1 MTEEIVLNSR
11 FSISLPLRVL
21 PLRLKRE
28 SILVRPYV
36 CTVCRDTACRVRVL
50 CYRTPS
56 ATLLLVP
63 LAPRGTVVPV
73 RVIRAN
79 TPVRPYR
86 VVGTHIRIP
95 ALFIAQ
101 TVETRHD
108 VSGCTRKQ
116 RCIDFAQHDKMSLDI
131 NKNTRT

>member
-86 VVGTHIRIP
+86 CAVSLGETHAEKTASLSTKRGERSGGSSRLPTAGFGRTHRSAPTGTS
-95 ALFIAQ
+95 
-101 TVETRHD
+101 D
-108 VSGCTRKQ
+108 
-116 RCIDFAQHDKMSLDI
+116 
-131 NKNTRT
+131 